1 MQLGL
6 VTCCRTL
13 ICGTGADE
21 GRKRGAEE
29 KAAEVSEG
37 ELYRRYLH
45 GLGRSR
51 LDLIATTDQH
61 FLFCFC
67 LSEL

>member
-37 ELYRRYLH
+37 ELYR
-45 GLGRSR
+45 
-51 LDLIATTDQH
+51 
-61 FLFCFC
+61 
-67 LSEL
+67 